1 MSIAE
6 GHQPNRLAPEDD
18 WAAGVDVEIL
28 RTSLS
33 DVLRM
38 TIGDGGFRLQ
48 GVGHVLELGGRFN
61 WAIGS
66 CGFGFGWPSVAWVS
80 RGER

>member
-38 TIGDGGFRLQ
+38 TIGTVGSGFRALVTFLSWAA
-48 GVGHVLELGGRFN
+48 GSIGR
-61 WAIGS
+61 
-66 CGFGFGWPSVAWVS
+66 
-80 RGER
+80 